1 MDNITFT
8 EETVVPEQEQQA
20 VVEHQF
26 DVETQAPVEEETQAP
41 TPEESPLAQEESPL
55 AQEESPL
62 AQEEPPLAQQLTSG
76 DLIGIEVANENV
88 ALNLLVSFVNLAHS
102 RNAFNLQ
109 ESAKIWECIQK
120 FIQPRPTN

>member
-1 MDNITFT
+1 MDNITLT
-8 EETVVPEQEQQA
+8 EETTVTPA
-20 VVEHQF
+20 PVEHQF
-26 DVETQAPVEEETQAP
+26 DVETQAPEETQV
-41 TPEESPLAQEESPL
+41 PEQPIEQE
-55 AQEESPL
+55 Q
-62 AQEEPPLAQQLTSG
+62 PPLEQQISSG